1 MLPRRSPKT
10 NHEDHEGH
18 YGQAPFEWPP
28 QPARAGTRLRVLRG
42 VVIVLMVAVRP
53 ASGQTATLN
62 DDAIAAIRQLIHSG
76 QIAQARER
84 LRELEAGDPRVAYLR
99 GLAEYHADEHHMAI
113 EMLLPVASKLPQGT
127 LERREAEQV
136 LGLALYAAGRLAEAL
151 PYLEATRE
159 WARDNVELHYFL
171 GLAYLQTGK
180 IDDARTALAV
190 SFGVKP
196 ESAGAHLTT
205 AQMLI
210 RLNLDEAAAAELRRA
225 LEKDARLPQARYLL
239 GQIALFRGRLDE
251 SSDWT
256 RGELDVNPGNAMA
269 WYQLGDAHVR
279 QAKWGEAIAMLQRSL
294 WLNPFYSGP
303 YILLGRAYMKT
314 GQPATAE
321 GMLRRAIQYDP
332 NNRTAHYML
341 AQLLQQL
348 GRHDEARAEF
358 AIAEKL
364 QGQPGRP

>member
-1 MLPRRSPKT
+1 VFVLPA
-10 NHEDHEGH
+10 
-18 YGQAPFEWPP
+18 Q
-28 QPARAGTRLRVLRG
+28 TRVPDAAT
-42 VVIVLMVAVRP
+42 VA
-53 ASGQTATLN
+53 S
-62 DDAIAAIRQLIHSG
+62 IRQLIHG
-76 QIAQARER
+76 GKVADARIR
-84 LRELEAGDPRVAYLR
+84 LQEFEAGDPLVAYLR
-99 GLAEYHADEHHMAI
+99 GLAEYHVDEHRKAI
-113 EMLLPVASKLPQGT
+113 EVLLPVASKLPPGT

-136 LGLALYAAGRLAEAL
+136 LGLALYAVGRLAEAL

-159 WARDNVELHYFL
+159 WAHDNLQLHYFL

-180 IDDARTALAV
+180 VDAARGALAV
-190 SFGVKP
+190 AFAVKP
-196 ESAGAHLTT
+196 ESAAAHLTT

-210 RLNLDEAAAAELRRA
+210 RLNLDEAAAGELTRA
-225 LEKDARLPQARYLL
+225 LDKDSRLPHARYLL

-251 SSDWT
+251 SAEWT

-269 WYQLGDAHVR
+269 WYQLGDVHVR
-279 QAKWGEAIAMLQRSL
+279 QARWDQAIAMLQRSL
-294 WLNPFYSGP
+294 WMNPFYSGP

-314 GQPATAE
+314 GQTATAE

-332 NNRTAHYML
+332 NNRAAHYML

-348 GRHDEARAEF
+348 GRHDEAKTEF